1 MAASSRR
8 GRERGPALATREDHD
23 AFCQNEEWVL
33 VRGVTGRP
41 VQDDRTYELTLWDGR
56 VLRTRIQRPVGES
69 AYALGAWS
77 HILRQQL
84 VVSAEEFWACARDSV
99 RPDRGEPVIRLPRQ
113 PVPAHLARALRRLGV
128 EEQRL
133 LDLDAAAAEA
143 LHARLLLTGA
153 AGALPR

>member
-33 VRGVTGRP
+33 VRGATGRP
-41 VQDDRTYELTLWDGR
+41 VQGDRTYELTLWDGR

-69 AYALGAWS
+69 AYAPGAWS

-84 VVSAEEFWACARDSV
+84 VVSAEEFWACAREGV
-99 RPDRGEPVIRLPRQ
+99 RPDRGEPIVRLPRQ
-113 PVPAHLARALRRLGV
+113 PAPAHVLRALRRLGV
-128 EEQRL
+128 DEQRL